1 MSASAQKHFEYDP
14 ADNLVGKLDQQP
26 AAQHRQ
32 LLHYDATGR
41 IIASQDSLHGQ
52 RETFAYDAAANL
64 LDGPQAGAG
73 LVVHN
78 KLLTYQ
84 DKRYRYDAFGRM
96 IEKRSAKRGVQRFA
110 YDAESRL
117 VEVRNE
123 NGSVVRMAY
132 DPLGR
137 RVEKTEHGSDG
148 YPLGETRFMWDGLR
162 LLQEHKH
169 SQSSL
174 YVYED
179 EGYQPLARVDGAGP
193 LQKIRY
199 YHNDLNG
206 LPEQLTETDG
216 HSVWQATYRVWGN
229 TLEEVREPYYIE
241 EQNLRFQGQYLDR
254 ETGLH
259 FNTFR
264 FYDPDVGRFTTPD
277 PIGLLGGFNL
287 YQYTPN
293 PLTWMDPL
301 GLSCSSDAKKL
312 GGRLGKAP
320 SKDYRAHHI
329 VMSNSKDVRMR
340 WLRRRMDR
348 LGIDINQKENGIWL
362 PVNSKSRLPNTKATA
377 HAGEGVHGNAYKKHA
392 WETLKGAKTKS
403 EFEQGLKTL
412 NLELSGGKTFP
423 LAK

>member
-1 MSASAQKHFEYDP
+1 MPAAVQKHFEYDP
-14 ADNLVGKLDQQP
+14 ADNLIGKLDQQP
-26 AAQHRQ
+26 TTQHRQ

-64 LDGPQAGAG
+64 LDGPQPGAG

-96 IEKRSAKRGVQRFA
+96 IEKRSAQRGLQRFA

-117 VEVRNE
+117 VEVRNA
-123 NGSVVRMAY
+123 NGSVVRMTY

-137 RVEKTEHGSDG
+137 RIAKTEHDSKG
-148 YPLGETRFMWDGLR
+148 YPLGETRFTWDGLR
-162 LLQEHKH
+162 LLQEHRH
-169 SQSSL
+169 QQTSL
-174 YVYED
+174 YLYED
-179 EGYQPLARVDGAGP
+179 EGYEPLARVDGTGP

-206 LPEQLTETDG
+206 LPEQLTEADG
-216 HSVWQATYRVWGN
+216 HNVWQATYRVWGN

-277 PIGLLGGFNL
+277 PIGVAGGLNT
-287 YQYTPN
+287 YAYSPN
-293 PLTWMDPL
+293 PFMWSDPL
-301 GLSCSSDAKKL
+301 GLAACSKKVDALRNGPQKTVVKVKTKKEANEL
-312 GGRLGKAP
+312 LAEAFPKAQKVRGIGSQDAMGIRKKNKMDQFKKRDGKVRYR
-320 SKDYRAHHI
+320 KDYPINKETGRVYGHDDPKGTGHGELPHVNIKRADGT
-329 VMSNSKDVRMR
+329 MVR
-340 WLRRRMDR
+340 
-348 LGIDINQKENGIWL
+348 IDITG
-362 PVNSKSRLPNTKATA
+362 
-377 HAGEGVHGNAYKKHA
+377 
-392 WETLKGAKTKS
+392 
-403 EFEQGLKTL
+403 
-412 NLELSGGKTFP
+412 
-423 LAK
+423 

>member
-1 MSASAQKHFEYDP
+1 MPAAAQKNFE
-14 ADNLVGKLDQQP
+14 
-26 AAQHRQ
+26 
-32 LLHYDATGR
+32 
-41 IIASQDSLHGQ
+41 
-52 RETFAYDAAANL
+52 YDAAANL

-84 DKRYRYDAFGRM
+84 DKRYRYDAFGQM

-117 VEVRNE
+117 VEVRNDD
-123 NGSVVRMAY
+123 GSVVRMTY

-137 RVEKTEHGSDG
+137 RVAKTEHGSDG
-148 YPLGETRFMWDGLR
+148 YPLGETRFTWDGLR

-169 SQSSL
+169 SQTSL
-174 YVYED
+174 YIYQD
-179 EGYQPLARVDGAGP
+179 EGYEPLARVDGSGP

-206 LPEQLTETDG
+206 LPEQLTEADG
-216 HSVWQATYRVWGN
+216 HNVWQATYRVWGN

-277 PIGLLGGFNL
+277 PIGLAGGYNL
-287 YQYTPN
+287 YQYAPN
-293 PLTWMDPL
+293 TAGWIDPL
-301 GLSCSSDAKKL
+301 GLLKEGEVAGYGAKAHKNDGL
-312 GGRLGKAP
+312 EAHEIVRNKFLEEKGIAKGRRYKGNP
-320 SKDYRAHHI
+320 SIALSPKHHDM
-329 VMSNSKDVRMR
+329 VHAEENR
-340 WLRRRMDR
+340 LRRARGMGPNQMLKRGKLEIR
-348 LGIDINQKENGIWL
+348 LMSQAIHNSLVKTGIITQQQARTARR
-362 PVNSKSRLPNTKATA
+362 SATSFA
-377 HAGEGVHGNAYKKHA
+377 KR
-392 WETLKGAKTKS
+392 KGC
-403 EFEQGLKTL
+403 F
-412 NLELSGGKTFP
+412 
-423 LAK
+423 

>member
-1 MSASAQKHFEYDP
+1 
-14 ADNLVGKLDQQP
+14 QQP
-26 AAQHRQ
+26 AAQQRQ

-52 RETFAYDAAANL
+52 RETFTYDAAANL
-64 LDGPQAGAG
+64 LDGPAPGAG

-96 IEKRSAKRGVQRFA
+96 IEKRSAKRGVQHFA

-117 VEVRNE
+117 IEVRSD
-123 NGSVVRMAY
+123 NGSVVKMAY

-137 RVEKTEHGSDG
+137 RIEKTEHDSNG
-148 YPLGETRFMWDGLR
+148 YPLGETRFTWDGLR
-162 LLQEHKH
+162 LLQEHRH
-169 SQSSL
+169 QQTSL
-174 YVYED
+174 YLYED
-179 EGYQPLARVDGAGP
+179 DGYEPLARVDGSSP

-206 LPEQLTETDG
+206 LPEQLTEADG
-216 HSVWQATYRVWGN
+216 HNVWQATYRVWGN

-277 PIGLLGGFNL
+277 PIGLAGGANL
-287 YQYTPN
+287 YQYAPN
-293 PLTWMDPL
+293 PLGWIDPWGWAPCGSTTKKL
-301 GLSCSSDAKKL
+301 QAHANAAKKAVYRNPQRSL
-312 GGRLGKAP
+312 TLKQRAAVKRAYDRGDFGQARSRYRRYVGQRIDAEFKRRVLADPSLAHLNVAKSGQRLP
-320 SKDYRAHHI
+320 
-329 VMSNSKDVRMR
+329 DVY
-340 WLRRRMDR
+340 DP
-348 LGIDINQKENGIWL
+348 K
-362 PVNSKSRLPNTKATA
+362 SKSWWDLTTKADWKKGT
-377 HAGEGVHGNAYKKHA
+377 HQRRYGDWGNGYEGVL
-392 WETLKGAKTKS
+392 W
-403 EFEQGLKTL
+403 
-412 NLELSGGKTFP
+412 
-423 LAK
+423 